1 MCARHRPGSYSTI
14 SCQWREPAVHAGA
27 QTGPR
32 QFVAKPRSLRTKTER
47 TSLAATRAHSALCLR
62 ASAPPV
68 NVLYPQ
74 ACLLICYSPTSYV
87 FACPCDP
94 TSRTTP
100 SECVTV
106 MRQPL
111 PSLLIV
117 STKKRAQLAD
127 PQKPAHL
134 QSPPHRTFQATPS
147 SFLPPQTFHALS
159 TPTPSNFSAHTLEL
173 STHFPNPSPPKLYL
187 SYPRSIHIHIHI
199 LLAHP

>member
-14 SCQWREPAVHAGA
+14 SCQWREPAAHAGA

-47 TSLAATRAHSALCLR
+47 TSLAATRAPSALCLR

-127 PQKPAHL
+127 PQNP
-134 QSPPHRTFQATPS
+134 RTFKARPIEHS
-147 SFLPPQTFHALS
+147 KPRPRVFSPLKLS
-159 TPTPSNFSAHTLEL
+159 THFPRPHPRTFNAHTLEL
-173 STHFPNPSPPKLYL
+173 STHFPKPSPPKLYL
-187 SYPRSIHIHIHI
+187 SYPRSIHIHI

>member
-1 MCARHRPGSYSTI
+1 MCAAPTALAPIATSLSSTI
-14 SCQWREPAVHAGA
+14 SYHWREPAAHAGA

-32 QFVAKPRSLRTKTER
+32 QFVAKPRSLRTKTAR
-47 TSLAATRAHSALCLR
+47 TSLAATRAPSALCLR

-94 TSRTTP
+94 TSHTTP

-106 MRQPL
+106 MRQPF

-117 STKKRAQLAD
+117 STKLAD
-127 PQKPAHL
+127 PQNPRTLKTHPLEH
-134 QSPPHRTFQATPS
+134 SEPHPRVPP
-147 SFLPPQTFHALS
+147 PP
-159 TPTPSNFSAHTLEL
+159 
-173 STHFPNPSPPKLYL
+173 
-187 SYPRSIHIHIHI
+187 
-199 LLAHP
+199 